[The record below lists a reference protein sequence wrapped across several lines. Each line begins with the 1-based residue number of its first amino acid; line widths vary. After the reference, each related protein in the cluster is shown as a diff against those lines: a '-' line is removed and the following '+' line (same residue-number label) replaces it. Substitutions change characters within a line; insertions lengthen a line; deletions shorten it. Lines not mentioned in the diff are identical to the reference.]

1 MRFEH
6 PHLLWLLL
14 LIVPGVILFFWWA
27 QREKRRLLERII
39 NPRLFEQ
46 LAAGISSRLQTLR
59 CYLWTAAAAL
69 LVISFARPQWGFDWE
84 EIRQHG
90 LDIVVAIDTSR
101 SMLAEDVA
109 PNRLTRAKLAA
120 LDLRKLANAD
130 RMGLIAFA
138 GTAFL
143 QCPLSSD
150 DEAFQQSV
158 NELNVNIIPQGGTAL
173 AEAIETARAA
183 FKQKTDNHHVLVLF
197 TDGEDHD
204 GNAVETAKAVAKEG
218 LRIFTVGVGTPNGE
232 LLRTIDARGRSEYI
246 KDSEGH
252 VVKSGLNKGL
262 LTQIAEA
269 TQGFY
274 VPLEG
279 SQTIDILYTRGLAPL
294 PKGDLGARQV
304 KRYHERF
311 QWFLC
316 AALVLLL
323 AEMFLPERK
332 RQKATA
338 VRPVLARAAAVFL
351 FFLLPLV
358 SHAASAGKASKDYS
372 AGKYERAL
380 HQYQDLL
387 AKKPADPKLNF
398 NAGDAAFQAGFYDKA
413 LKHFNS
419 SLATEDLALQEQSF
433 YNLGN
438 AHYRLGEEGE
448 DPSKKQGNWEQA
460 INSYES
466 ALKLNPNDPDAKHN
480 LEFVKKKLEELK
492 QQQQQQNKDGDKND
506 KEDKDK
512 QDQNKQDPNKQDQK
526 DNQQQQQDQQKQDQ
540 QNQDQQKQQDK
551 DQQQQQQQDQQQQKP
566 ADQQQAK
573 QQKPDDKKND
583 QQASKQQ
590 QQPKPGEEE
599 DQDQQDGQEPGKQR
613 KIQMTPQQA
622 MRLLEAMK
630 NEERTLI
637 FAPPN
642 KTNRPPNRIF
652 KDW

>member
-14 LIVPGVILFFWWA
+14 LVVPGVILFFWWA
-27 QREKRRLLERII
+27 QREKRRLLDRII

-46 LAAGISSRLQTLR
+46 LAAGISPRLQTLR

-69 LVISFARPQWGFDWE
+69 LVIAFARPQWGFDWE
-84 EIRQHG
+84 EVRQHG

-120 LDLRKLANAD
+120 VDLRKLAKAD

-204 GNAVETAKAVAKEG
+204 GNAVETAKAAAKDG

-232 LLRTIDARGRSEYI
+232 LLRTVDARGRSEYI

-252 VVKSGLNKGL
+252 VVKSGLNKEL

-294 PKGDLGARQV
+294 PRGDLGARQV

-332 RQKATA
+332 RRLRQ
-338 VRPVLARAAAVFL
+338 
-351 FFLLPLV
+351 
-358 SHAASAGKASKDYS
+358 
-372 AGKYERAL
+372 
-380 HQYQDLL
+380 
-387 AKKPADPKLNF
+387 
-398 NAGDAAFQAGFYDKA
+398 
-413 LKHFNS
+413 
-419 SLATEDLALQEQSF
+419 QS
-433 YNLGN
+433 
-438 AHYRLGEEGE
+438 
-448 DPSKKQGNWEQA
+448 KQGLPRRE
-460 INSYES
+460 I
-466 ALKLNPNDPDAKHN
+466 
-480 LEFVKKKLEELK
+480 
-492 QQQQQQNKDGDKND
+492 
-506 KEDKDK
+506 
-512 QDQNKQDPNKQDQK
+512 
-526 DNQQQQQDQQKQDQ
+526 
-540 QNQDQQKQQDK
+540 
-551 DQQQQQQQDQQQQKP
+551 
-566 ADQQQAK
+566 
-573 QQKPDDKKND
+573 
-583 QQASKQQ
+583 
-590 QQPKPGEEE
+590 
-599 DQDQQDGQEPGKQR
+599 
-613 KIQMTPQQA
+613 
-622 MRLLEAMK
+622 
-630 NEERTLI
+630 
-637 FAPPN
+637 
-642 KTNRPPNRIF
+642 
-652 KDW
+652 